1 MRTRIGVVLVA
12 ALGALWAALP
22 PAQAAPN
29 RLVAFGTCGQFL
41 GYAKSHAKPFVT
53 TTGIGVSSSP
63 ILKATP
69 GVAAPSAAAAVAGN
83 SANAPVEGVD
93 YSGTN
98 DQEVGVDEPDI
109 VKTNGNTLFTAE
121 NGELEAVDVTGSKP
135 KLLDTLQLTSGYSN
149 ELLLFNDHLLVI
161 SRGNSFVEPLPAMPA
176 RMFVPVSQNTVLT
189 EIDVSDPSNLKVVQ
203 TATIEGGY
211 LDARMIGSTVRI
223 VTSSGLPIEL
233 PFVSGTRAANQ
244 SVVAHSTVKQ
254 WLPTYK
260 VGKHAAQS
268 LVQCRR
274 VFRPV
279 GFSGLGMTTVSTI
292 DLANSLNLV
301 NSTSVMAD
309 GSIVY
314 ASPTTLYVASQLWA
328 DRPLP
333 AEPYQPISG
342 ATTEINAFD
351 ISNPTTTTYLGSG
364 SVPGYLLDQFSLSDF
379 QGVLRV
385 VSTQS
390 PAWWGSADGTQSY
403 LTTLKASGGKLVQVG
418 QLGGLGQGERVYAV
432 RFVGND
438 AFVVTF
444 RQVDPLH
451 AIDVSDP
458 ANPKLA
464 GELELSGYSS
474 YLQPLG
480 NNLILGIGQ
489 DVGTNN
495 EPSGTQLSLFNV
507 SDLAHPTLVAHTS
520 LGQGWS
526 SAESDH
532 HAFLWWPATNL
543 VVVPFGQQ
551 AVGMKVTQAGISEI
565 GRIAQLDAKDSTLP
579 TIDRAVV
586 DRDTLLTVSSAG
598 VKSSSLSS
606 LGDLGWAAFPA
617 PQPIPVPSPL
627 PTPSQTSGSVK
638 PVPGPGQVGA
648 GVAASSRHP

>member
-1 MRTRIGVVLVA
+1 MGVVIA
-12 ALGALWAALP
+12 MALGALWAALP

-41 GYAKSHAKPFVT
+41 GYAKTHAAPFVT
-53 TTGIGVSSSP
+53 ATGIGVSSTP
-63 ILKATP
+63 ILKAVP
-69 GVAAPSAAAAVAGN
+69 GVVTNGAASAATAGN
-83 SANAPVEGVD
+83 QASAPVEGVD

-98 DQEVGVDEPDI
+98 NQEVGVDEPDI
-109 VKTNGNTLFTAE
+109 VKTDGNTLYAAE
-121 NGELEAVDVTGSKP
+121 NGQLEAVDVSGSKP

-149 ELLLFNDHLLVI
+149 VLLLFNNHLLVI
-161 SRGNSFVEPLPAMPA
+161 SRGNSFIEPLPAMPA
-176 RMFVPVSQNTVLT
+176 RMYIPVSQNTVLT
-189 EIDVSDPSNLKVVQ
+189 EIDVSDPSNLKVEQ
-203 TATIEGGY
+203 TATIEGGF

-233 PFVSGTRAANQ
+233 PFVSGVAANQ
-244 SVVAHSTVKQ
+244 AVVAHSTAKK

-260 VGKHAAQS
+260 LGRHAATP
-268 LVQCRR
+268 LVQCRHIY
-274 VFRPV
+274 RPV
-279 GFSGLGMTTVSTI
+279 DFSGLGMTTVSTI
-292 DLANSLNLV
+292 DLANNLNIV

-309 GSIVY
+309 GNIVY
-314 ASPTTLYVASQLWA
+314 ASPTTLYVASQSWA

-351 ISNPTTTTYLGSG
+351 ISNPTTTTYIGSG

-379 QGVLRV
+379 QGILRV

-390 PAWWGSADGTQSY
+390 PAWWGTADGTQSY
-403 LTTLKASGGKLVQVG
+403 LTTLKASNGKLVQVG

-432 RFVGND
+432 RFVGLD

-458 ANPKLA
+458 ANPKLE
-464 GELELSGYSS
+464 GELELAGYSS

-489 DVGTNN
+489 DVGANN
-495 EPSGTQLSLFNV
+495 EPSGTQLSLFDV
-507 SDLAHPTLVAHTS
+507 SDLTHPTLVAHTS

-532 HAFLWWPATNL
+532 HAFLYWPATNL
-543 VVVPFGQQ
+543 VVVPFGQL
-551 AVGMKVTQAGISEI
+551 AVGMKVTQAGISQI
-565 GRIAQLDAKDSTLP
+565 GRIAQLDANSSTLP

-586 DRDTLLTVSSAG
+586 DRNTLLTISSAG
-598 VKSSSLSS
+598 VKSSVLSS
-606 LGDLGWAAFPA
+606 LADLGWAAFPT
-617 PQPIPVPSPL
+617 PQPTPVPL
-627 PTPSQTSGSVK
+627 PGGPITGGAAATSSK
-638 PVPGPGQVGA
+638 H
-648 GVAASSRHP
+648 S